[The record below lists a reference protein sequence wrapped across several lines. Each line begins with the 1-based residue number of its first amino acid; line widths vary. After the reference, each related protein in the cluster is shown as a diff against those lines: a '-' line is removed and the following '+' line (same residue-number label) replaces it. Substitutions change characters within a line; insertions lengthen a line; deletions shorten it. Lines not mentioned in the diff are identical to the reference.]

1 MPLWI
6 VLSLV
11 SMVAYAARAI
21 VVKRAC
27 QQVDSRQIVLVG
39 RITGTMVLL
48 PLLLMKHGSLPT
60 DPVFWAVTFVTSLIT
75 MFASIMF
82 TEAVMKGPL
91 ALVIP
96 MQAAVPVFSLL
107 TLWALFHE
115 SPSISAIVWML
126 VSMSAVGWMLY
137 ANYRGEDAM
146 HKQTL
151 YATLSLIA
159 AILFGFS
166 TILDRIPI
174 SRVEDGALTYSACW
188 HLVSLV
194 LVFGECLRKE
204 RSIRRLVP
212 TKAAVWGLLL
222 FSVAILTAFTAQ
234 QYAVQLSLGIGGAIV
249 NVKSIVTLH
258 LALVMF
264 VGLLFFKEKISRQAL
279 IAGIIAVIS
288 GLVLLRVML

>member
-1 MPLWI
+1 M

-27 QQVDSRQIVLVG
+27 QQVDARQIVLVG
-39 RITGTMVLL
+39 RITGTAVLL
-48 PLLLMKHGSLPT
+48 PLLLAKHGSLPT
-60 DPVFWAVTFVTSLIT
+60 DPVFWAVTFATSLIT

-82 TEAVMKGPL
+82 TEAVKKGPL

-107 TLWALFHE
+107 TLWAFWKLFHE
-115 SPSISAIVWML
+115 SPSVAAIVWML
-126 VSMSAVGWMLY
+126 ISMAAVAWMLY
-137 ANYRGEDAM
+137 VNYRGEGPAHM
-146 HKQTL
+146 QTL

-174 SRVEDGALTYSACW
+174 SRVADGALTYSACW

-194 LVFGECLRKE
+194 LVLGECLRKE
-204 RSIRRLVP
+204 RSLRKLVP
-212 TKAAVWGLLL
+212 KKAAVWGLLL
-222 FSVAILTAFTAQ
+222 FSATILTAFTAQ
-234 QYAVQLSLGIGGAIV
+234 QYAVQLSLGIDGAIV

-264 VGLLFFKEKISRQAL
+264 AGLLFFKERISRQAL
-279 IAGIIAVIS
+279 VAGIIAVIS
-288 GLVLLRVML
+288 GLALLRVMM